1 MRRLRAAWARVRAW
15 RRIHFTAPGLVYTI
29 GALAVGF
36 AAINTGNN
44 LLYLLLGA
52 MLGTMAV
59 SGWLS
64 EQTVRG
70 LRVRRSV
77 PRGVPVGQK
86 VRIRYTVR
94 NPKRRLSSLALELH
108 EQGLPGAAF
117 VAHVPPG
124 GSAAARAVNVF
135 ERRGVHDLGTL
146 TLATTFPFGLF
157 RRERDLALPGEL
169 VIWPRTDRSVRPP
182 RSGGGQRPSPG
193 TAPLGVAAAVRGE
206 YRGLREYRPG
216 DDARDIHWRSSA
228 RMPGR
233 PVVREYDRD
242 AGETLWVCLDTRA
255 EPNLEAEHAVEIA
268 AALMSR
274 ATAEGRPFALVAGT
288 QILPPGLGSA
298 HLERALDEL
307 ARVDFD
313 TQAPAPEAPVSPA
326 GCVLVSVD
334 GRASETYADAFQ
346 PGNES

>member
-1 MRRLRAAWARVRAW
+1 VRGW
-15 RRIHFTAPGLVYTI
+15 RRIHFTAPGLVYTV

-44 LLYLLLGA
+44 LLFLLLGA

-70 LRVRRSV
+70 LQVRRTV
-77 PRGVPVGQK
+77 PRGVPVGQE
-86 VRIRYTVR
+86 VRIRYEVR

-108 EQGLPGAAF
+108 EPGLPGAGF
-117 VAHVPPG
+117 VAHLAPG
-124 GSAAARAVNVF
+124 KSANARAVNVF

-157 RRERDLALPGEL
+157 RRERDLSLPGEL
-169 VIWPRTDRSVRPP
+169 VIWPRTDRPVRPP

-193 TAPLGVAAAVRGE
+193 MAPLGVAASVRGE

-242 AGETLWVCLDTRA
+242 AGETLWICLDTGA
-255 EPNLEAEHAVEIA
+255 QPGPAAEHAVEIA

-274 ATAEGRPFALVAGT
+274 ASAEGRPFALVAGT
-288 QILPPGLGSA
+288 RVVPTGLGSA
-298 HLERALDEL
+298 QLERALDEL
-307 ARVDFD
+307 SRVDFRP
-313 TQAPAPEAPVSPA
+313 QAPPVEPPVNPA
-326 GCVLVSVD
+326 SCVLVSVD
-334 GRASETYADAFQ
+334 GRASERYADAFQ
-346 PGNES
+346 PGNEV